1 MKISDSNSQSNLK
14 EKLKTYKTLRRNKI
28 DFLEKITLS
37 PLDKYARFSI
47 ILIKNIKKI
56 FLIF

>member
-47 ILIKNIKKI
+47 IFTKKIKKI